1 MFTRIFYS
9 ILYQKFLSVQ
19 QKKEKKLK
27 DIQIATEDVK
37 LFFLG
42 DNMTAYVENPNPNPQ
57 KKKKKKN
64 HPKTENKS
72 NIVTNPIK
80 TFKNNF

>member
-1 MFTRIFYS
+1 MKIW
-9 ILYQKFLSVQ
+9 
-19 QKKEKKLK
+19 KEKYGKTC
-27 DIQIATEDVK
+27 QGFPGGPVVK
-37 LFFLG
+37 TSSSNAG
-42 DNMTAYVENPNPNPQ
+42 DEGLIPSWGTKIPHASRP